1 MNNITV
7 LTLEVPKL
15 HTMPTVM
22 QCLHSIFAKNK
33 TKVGFNNLALSFPNY
48 SEDSVGLVIDV
59 VSNAKSIEF
68 LKTNY
73 TLMGMCAV
81 NNVKVTENLV
91 DLDTCEFACFVYDR
105 KLQRGSPTQVE
116 RLMEEKPE
124 EAEINMLMLERY
136 MSCRLPSIMMRSSQG
151 RNFPINVNK
160 RPAEDSFDVAKLLTN
175 NYGLC
180 SYKAS
185 VVVPVRGV
193 GL

>member
-7 LTLEVPKL
+7 LTLEVSNRY
-15 HTMPTVM
+15 TMPKVM

-91 DLDTCEFACFVYDR
+91 DLDTCEFACFVRD
-105 KLQRGSPTQVE
+105 QRVAKGSPRQIEKSLRKHEQSDDNVLF
-116 RLMEEKPE
+116 RLTRFNEV
-124 EAEINMLMLERY
+124 N
-136 MSCRLPSIMMRSSQG
+136 LPFIELSSSHNSNKFSIR
-151 RNFPINVNK
+151 VNK
-160 RPAEDSFDVAKLLTN
+160 ISAESAFDIDKVLTN

-180 SYKAS
+180 SYS
-185 VVVPVRGV
+185 NQVVVPIRK
-193 GL
+193 L